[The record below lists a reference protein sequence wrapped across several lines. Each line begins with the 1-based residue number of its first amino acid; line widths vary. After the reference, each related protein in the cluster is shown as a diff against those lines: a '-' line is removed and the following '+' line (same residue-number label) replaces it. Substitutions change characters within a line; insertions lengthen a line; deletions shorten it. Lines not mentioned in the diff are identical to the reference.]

1 MLIFRYKFL
10 LIVLFQL
17 FINCIL
23 ANDIN
28 KKNNDTSIK
37 NINYSCDDSLDKKVL
52 RGGWYLWEPYQ
63 FNRLTAGG
71 YNLVGMDIELVKN
84 IAHLVNLL
92 KDLNPIKEEFSI
104 QKF

>member
-52 RGGWYLWEPYQ
+52 RGDGIYGSHI
-63 FNRLTAGG
+63 NLTGSQQVDITLSVWIS
-71 YNLVGMDIELVKN
+71 NL
-84 IAHLVNLL
+84 
-92 KDLNPIKEEFSI
+92 
-104 QKF
+104 